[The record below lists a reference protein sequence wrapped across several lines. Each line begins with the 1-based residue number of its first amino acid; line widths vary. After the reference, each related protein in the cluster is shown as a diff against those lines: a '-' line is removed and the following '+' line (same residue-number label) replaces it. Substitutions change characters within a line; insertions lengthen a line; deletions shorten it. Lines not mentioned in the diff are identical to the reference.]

1 MYGHVPSFSES
12 VILFLAISQ
21 QKERERDREDSNGQ
35 RVTRSGH
42 TLLCYHE
49 KQLLPVTLNDLFC
62 ILSNM
67 VAWRKN
73 ESQIIIKPVY
83 AL

>member
-1 MYGHVPSFSES
+1 MYGHVPSSSES
-12 VILFLAISQ
+12 VILFLAIYQ
-21 QKERERDREDSNGQ
+21 QKEREGDRKDSNEQ
-35 RVTRSGH
+35 RSGH

-49 KQLLPVTLNDLFC
+49 KQLLPVTLKDLFC

-67 VAWRKN
+67 VAWRRN